1 MNNFMGAKNN
11 CEKNYVKCENCAM
24 EPVCVPI
31 ATNNGSIN
39 LADTYLTKRSPVD
52 NGNSAFDKDDSL
64 SDIYAVCSGVFKL
77 CDTTEKGD
85 EKIVGFRFPGEL
97 LGDDAL
103 YPEKYGYSAVAI
115 GESSICEVTVSDLV
129 GCSKAV
135 PDLQLKFVNLLTRQ
149 SYVNHQELD
158 AVVAKKTAES
168 LLTAFLLNVA
178 ARTAAHNGSSTS
190 FTLPM
195 SRDDIANFL
204 GVRRETLS
212 RIFSK
217 LQKDEL
223 IEMRGKHIQ
232 LLSPEKLQELANL

>member
-1 MNNFMGAKNN
+1 MAAKNR
-11 CEKNYVKCENCAM
+11 CDKNYVKCENCAM
-24 EPVCVPI
+24 EPVCVPVKTG
-31 ATNNGSIN
+31 TNS
-39 LADTYLTKRSPVD
+39 LMLSDSYLTKRSPVD
-52 NGNSAFDKDDSL
+52 AGSTAFDKDDTL

-77 CDTTEKGD
+77 CDTTEKGE

-115 GESSICEVTVSDLV
+115 GEASICEVTVSDLV

-135 PDLQLKFVNLLTRQ
+135 PDLQLKFVNLLTKQ
-149 SYVNHQELD
+149 SYVNHQEFD
-158 AVVAKKTAES
+158 AIVAKKTAES

-178 ARTAAHNGSSTS
+178 ARMAAHNGSSTH

-223 IEMRGKHIQ
+223 ISMHGKNIE
-232 LLSPEKLQELANL
+232 LLETEKLTEIANL

>member
-1 MNNFMGAKNN
+1 MAAKNN
-11 CEKNYVKCENCAM
+11 CERNYVKCENCAM
-24 EPVCVPI
+24 EPVCVPVK
-31 ATNNGSIN
+31 TNSGTLQ
-39 LADTYLTKRSPVD
+39 LAENYLTKRSPVD
-52 NGNSAFDKDDSL
+52 SGTSAFDKDDSL
-64 SDIYAVCSGVFKL
+64 SDIYAVCSGTFKL
-77 CDTTEKGD
+77 CDTTEKGE

-115 GESSICEVTVSDLV
+115 GEASICEVAVSDLV

-135 PDLQLKFVNLLTRQ
+135 PDLQLKFVNLLSRQ

-158 AVVAKKTAES
+158 AIVAKKTAES
-168 LLTAFLLNVA
+168 LLTAFLLNIAV
-178 ARTAAHNGSSTS
+178 RTSAHNGSETE

-223 IEMRGKHIQ
+223 IEMRGKHIR
-232 LLSPEKLQELANL
+232 LLDMEKLHDLANI